1 MSEPMARIGLVLGMP
16 ENEYHHGG
24 PEFSSS
30 AAKAILET
38 PAHYKWEYIDGH
50 KRSSKAFDVGTAVHS
65 KVLGV
70 GAEVV
75 AYPEELLAAN
85 GAASTTAA
93 KKFKSEQVAAG
104 KIVMKKAEVEEIN
117 IMAESA
123 LAHPLAGAILE
134 HETGHSEASVF
145 ATDPETGLQLRARF
159 DRLLSDRGLSGDVK
173 TTPDVS
179 RRAFATAIA
188 RYKYHV
194 QRAHYLHVA
203 RLIGL
208 DISDMVF
215 IAVQNTAPYLTT
227 TNTIDSDFAAK
238 GEELAVKA
246 RRTLVQCVE
255 TDQWPGYSTGLE
267 MLRLPGWAVFEY
279 QDLEEM
285 ELEG

>member
-1 MSEPMARIGLVLGMP
+1 MPREGLVLGMP
-16 ENEYHHGG
+16 EDEYHGG

-38 PAHYKWEYIDGH
+38 PAHYKWEYIDGNRKH
-50 KRSSKAFDVGTAVHS
+50 SKAFDVGTAVHS

-70 GAEVV
+70 GAAVV
-75 AYPEELLAAN
+75 AYPEEILGAN

-93 KKFKSEQVAAG
+93 KKFKAEQTAAG
-104 KIVMKKAEVEEIN
+104 FIVMKQAEVDQIN
-117 IMAESA
+117 LMAESA

-134 HETGHSEASVF
+134 HEAGHSEASLF
-145 ATDPETGLQLRARF
+145 ATDPETGLRLRCRF
-159 DRLLSDRGLSGDVK
+159 DRLLPGRGLSADVK

-208 DISDMVF
+208 DIADMVF

-227 TNTIDSDFAAK
+227 TNTIDADFAAK
-238 GEELAVKA
+238 GEELAVNA
-246 RRTLVQCVE
+246 RRTLVHCLE
-255 TDQWPGYSTGLE
+255 TNEWPGYSTGLE
-267 MLRLPGWAVFEY
+267 TLRLPGWAVYEY
-279 QDLEEM
+279 QDLEEQ